1 MNIIIQSPGFKASE
15 SLETY
20 VREKLTKLNE
30 HDSKIIRADVT
41 LYLGPQSEQAN
52 NYCEIRLE
60 VPGADHFV
68 KKNSTT
74 FEHSVIESVEALH
87 RMIQKDKD
95 KNIDRRHA
103 ENTITEQ

>member
-1 MNIIIQSPGFKASE
+1 MDIIIQSPGFKASE
-15 SLETY
+15 SLESY
-20 VREKLTKLNE
+20 VKEKLNKLDE

-41 LYLGPQSEQAN
+41 LYLGPQSEPAN

-74 FEHSVIESVEALH
+74 FEHSVVESVEALH

-95 KNIDRRHA
+95 RNIDRRRT
-103 ENTITEQ
+103 ENTTAE

>member
-15 SLETY
+15 SLESY
-20 VREKLTKLNE
+20 VKEKLAKLDE

-41 LYLGPQSEQAN
+41 LYLGPQSEQDN

-68 KKNSTT
+68 KKNSPT
-74 FEHSVIESVEALH
+74 FEHSIVESVEALH

-95 KNIDRRHA
+95 KNIDRRRT
-103 ENTITEQ
+103 ENTAAE